1 MIKERKNTM
10 IPKTK
15 HTLRFNKDGKFKIL
29 MVSDIHPL
37 NQNEEKWNWK
47 MTDDMRKNII
57 FKAIDFALSLK

>member
-1 MIKERKNTM
+1 METSAIFSVSQYLGVKAVSV
-10 IPKTK
+10 
-15 HTLRFNKDGKFKIL
+15 L